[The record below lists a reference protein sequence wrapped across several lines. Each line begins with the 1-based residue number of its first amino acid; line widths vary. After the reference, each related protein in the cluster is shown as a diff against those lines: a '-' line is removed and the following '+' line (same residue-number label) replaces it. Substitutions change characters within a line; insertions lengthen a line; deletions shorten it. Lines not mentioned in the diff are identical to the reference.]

1 MSNYK
6 QGDERGILD
15 NEDTYF
21 LAQKPLDK
29 TDYRVINTEKNN
41 TSFIYN
47 RYLKSFGKTKSGLQ
61 LLVRQRLIDNNE
73 TLKDFREKTK
83 IPITKA
89 TVADLLLFFSD
100 PKYGK
105 LVPQDIPSPIRSNA
119 SRFKDIR
126 KKFEL
131 KQFEIDALYDKG
143 LKDEHIEQ
151 FKKLSNTKVYTPEEQ
166 AEYWQNLQ
174 EVNKTTA
181 LGISL
186 KKNAIIEV
194 KLNNHQKNFMNHFIY
209 NDVPGAIMFHGVGTG
224 KTLTAVGLTN
234 FYLMVYPYNNVIIAS
249 PPALLD
255 NFASSLL
262 QFGLDLRDNRYTFT
276 TYEKLLK
283 MNLNNL
289 ENTLLIIDEAHNFR
303 THYTSRVEKDSSGES
318 KEIATTGKRTFELMT
333 KFTCN
338 AHKVLLMTGTPF
350 VNTLYDIENLITMV
364 NHNKVSHDKNDFYK
378 ILGDDVILKEYF
390 KYKVSHYFNP
400 PGSIYFPDFIDQLVP
415 VVRSVADDEEFE
427 SRVRSEAEKKKPF
440 YVSEKKISN
449 IIKFNGINPKIQ
461 KVVDIIQEQ
470 DNKVISGYP
479 RNTPYEKMVFD
490 KSIIYTGLIDNGV
503 NQLTEVFNRLKI
515 KYSIISGSK
524 NASEKIEARKK
535 YNYYSMK
542 GIDPIDANENGV
554 RILII
559 TKAGTEGVDTQWT
572 KNIFL
577 LDGCWNEAANEQIIA
592 RAIRFQSHWDP
603 ENPNKRS
610 VVNVFRMLYIKPGKD
625 IIGKTTELELVNI
638 LNESLKKRTIYNLGG
653 FNFVGTV
660 DKIKEERLTLN
671 KFNKDGG
678 EVETVQ
684 AFNKYVDRVKNILDN
699 PDEAVKLKEDA
710 ANIKFQSD
718 ADLLIIKRTVKKEY
732 ADKYNTAWTQLPG
745 PIKLKAQKEINELKK
760 EYWSKKGKRFT
771 AQNKVNDIMA
781 SLESSFPSIEL
792 YLFLTSNAK
801 QQTIIEFI
809 YYMDHHIKQLEALD
823 INKEQEK
830 IIDGIVKYN
839 YKIKRPI
846 TNEEKNKIVN
856 DVRRTSLDNTTNNLL
871 NENYNKVETTR
882 FDQIIS
888 KLAKVQTRR
897 QEKAIEKSLQEY
909 FTPVDLVMR
918 MIMASDLSKY
928 KNKKINILE
937 PTAGEGN
944 IVAPVLKYCL
954 ENNIT
959 IGTYDL
965 CEYSDLN
972 RNVLIKTFS
981 DKPYVNVSKIPDF
994 FNYATNTRYDI
1005 IIMNPPYNITFTRFG
1020 KKYHKIDLDFVLRAY
1035 QMLNAGGNLV
1045 ALVYGPHVSVVSNKK
1060 YDEHLNILN
1069 ELGTKT
1075 EFLVHNWD
1083 SSQEEG
1089 AKKISIKKLEL
1100 AIINI
1105 VADANIQY
1113 TPIAPIDI
1121 IIKPPSEET
1130 PLEQIQSPDEKVIEN
1145 LYEESH
1151 MVSDIN
1157 EPINEPIIEPDK
1169 KEYPY
1174 NRKNVKNAYALIDI
1188 LIKNKI
1194 DTIEEYNEFMNTN
1207 FPPKTKFPDFIEIAE
1222 YLRDPVLFDNIMKRY
1237 AERKK
1242 ERSLKAKQ
1250 RRIIKKLQKM
1260 KEEEEAY

>member
-1 MSNYK
+1 MSRKYI
-6 QGDERGILD
+6 QG
-15 NEDTYF
+15 NELGRLEDDDVNNLSF
-21 LAQKPLDK
+21 IPLDK
-29 TDYRVINTEKNN
+29 LDYRVINQEKNN

-47 RYLKSFGKTKSGLQ
+47 RYLKSFGKTKAGLQ
-61 LLVRQRLIDNNE
+61 LLVRQRLIDNKE
-73 TLKDFREKTK
+73 TLKDFREQTN

-89 TVADLLLFFSD
+89 SVSDLLLFFSNS
-100 PKYGK
+100 KYGE
-105 LVPQDIPSPIRSNA
+105 LIPINIPSPIRSDA
-119 SRFKDIR
+119 SKYKDIR

-143 LKDEHIEQ
+143 LSEKDIEQ
-151 FKKLSNTKVYTPEEQ
+151 FKKLQNTKAYTPDEQ
-166 AEYWQNLQ
+166 EEYWKNLQ
-174 EVNKTTA
+174 EANKTSA

-194 KLNNHQKNFMNHFIY
+194 KLNDHQRNFMNHFIY

-283 MNLNNL
+283 MDLNNL

-303 THYTSRVEKDSSGES
+303 THFTTSVIKDSQGITRTVAMS
-318 KEIATTGKRTFELMT
+318 GKRTFELMD

-364 NHNKVSHDKNDFYK
+364 NHNKIAHQKNDFYK
-378 ILGDDVILKEYF
+378 ILADDVILKEYF

-400 PGSIYFPDFIDQLVP
+400 PNNIYFPEFIDQLVP
-415 VVRSVADDEEFE
+415 VIRSEDNDKEFE
-427 SRVRSEAEKKKPF
+427 SRVRNESEQKKPF

-449 IIKFNGINPKIQ
+449 IIKFDGVNPKIK
-461 KVVDIIQEQ
+461 KVIDIINEQ
-470 DNKVISGYP
+470 DIKIINNHRRG
-479 RNTPYEKMVFD
+479 TPHEKMIFD
-490 KSIIYTGLIDNGV
+490 KSIIYTGLVENGV
-503 NQLTEVFNRLKI
+503 NQLTEVFNKLNI
-515 KYSIISGSK
+515 KYAIISGSK

-603 ENPNKRS
+603 EYPNKKS
-610 VVNVFRMLYIKPGKD
+610 IVNVFRMLYIKPSRD
-625 IIGKTTELELVNI
+625 IIGKTTEAQLVDI
-638 LNESLKKRTIYNLGG
+638 LNESLKKRTIYDLGG
-653 FNFVGTV
+653 FNFVASV
-660 DKIKEERLTLN
+660 DKIKEERMAL
-671 KFNKDGG
+671 KQYNKDGG
-678 EVETVQ
+678 EVSSAN
-684 AFNKYVDRVKNILDN
+684 AFSKYVDRVKNILDN
-699 PDEAVKLKEDA
+699 PDEQKNLADDA
-710 ANIKFQSD
+710 YVIKFQSEN
-718 ADLLIIKRTVKKEY
+718 DLLKIKQTIKKEY
-732 ADKYNTAWTQLPG
+732 SNKYGTSWAKLSRD
-745 PIKLKAQKEINELKK
+745 IKLKANNEINELKK
-760 EYWSKKGKRFT
+760 EYWAVKGKKFT
-771 AQNKVNDIMA
+771 AQNKVNEVMTN
-781 SLESSFPSIEL
+781 LESSFPSIEL

-801 QQTIIEFI
+801 QQTILEFI
-809 YYMDHHIKQLEALD
+809 FYMDHHIKQLEALD

-846 TNEEKNKIVN
+846 TNEEKNKIIN
-856 DVRRTSLDNTTNNLL
+856 DVRHTSLNNTTDNLL

-882 FDQIIS
+882 FDEIIG
-888 KLAKVQTRR
+888 KLAKVQTKR

-918 MIMASDLSKY
+918 MIIASNLSKY

-965 CEYSDLN
+965 CEYSDEN

-1005 IIMNPPYNITFTRFG
+1005 IIMNPPYNITFTKFG

-1045 ALVYGPHVSVVSNKK
+1045 ALVYGPHVSVISNKK
-1060 YDEHLNILN
+1060 SKEHMDILDQ
-1069 ELGTKT
+1069 LGTKI
-1075 EFLVHNWD
+1075 EFLIHNWD
-1083 SSQEEG
+1083 STQAEG
-1089 AKKISIKKLEL
+1089 TKQIKIKKLEL

-1105 VADANIQY
+1105 VADSNIQY

-1121 IIKPPSEET
+1121 IVKSPSEET
-1130 PLEQIQSPDEKVIEN
+1130 LLEQVQTPDEKIIEN
-1145 LYEESH
+1145 LYEKSNIKESFN
-1151 MVSDIN
+1151 VIETKTNDEPSKEEELDI
-1157 EPINEPIIEPDK
+1157 PRI
-1169 KEYPY
+1169 
-1174 NRKNVKNAYALIDI
+1174 KNAYDLIEL

-1194 DTIEEYNEFMNTN
+1194 DQREEYEEFMKKH
-1207 FPPKTKFPDFIEIAE
+1207 FPNKEFPDFFDIADP
-1222 YLRDPVLFDNIMKRY
+1222 LRDPELFKKMKN
-1237 AERKK
+1237 RKEELRK
-1242 ERSLKAKQ
+1242 EKNLKAK
-1250 RRIIKKLQKM
+1250 RKRIFKKLLKM
-1260 KEEEEAY
+1260 KEEENAY

>member
-1 MSNYK
+1 MSEYK
-6 QGDERGILD
+6 KGDEQGLLD
-15 NEDTYF
+15 LEDDFY
-21 LAQKPLDK
+21 LAQTALNEK
-29 TDYRVINTEKNN
+29 DYKVIKAEKNN

-47 RYLKSFGKTKSGLQ
+47 RYLKSFKKTKSGLQ

-73 TLKDFREKTK
+73 TLKDFRENMK
-83 IPITKA
+83 IPFTKA
-89 TVADLLLFFSD
+89 SVSDLLLFFSN

-105 LVPQDIPSPIRSNA
+105 LRPEDIPTPIRSDT
-119 SRFKDIR
+119 SRYKDIR

-143 LKDEHIEQ
+143 ISKEDIEQ
-151 FKKLSNTKVYTPEEQ
+151 FKKLQNTKAYTPEEQ
-166 AEYWQNLQ
+166 EEYWKNLQ
-174 EVNKTTA
+174 EANKTTA
-181 LGISL
+181 MGISL

-194 KLNNHQKNFMNHFIY
+194 KLNDHQRNFMNHFIY

-234 FYLMVYPYNNVIIAS
+234 FYLMVYPYNHVIIAS

-289 ENTLLIIDEAHNFR
+289 QDTLLIIDEAHNFR
-303 THYTSRVEKDSSGES
+303 NHFTTRVETDSHGVSHEV
-318 KEIATTGKRTFELMT
+318 ATSGKRTFELMD

-364 NHNKVSHDKNDFYK
+364 NHQKISHSRNDFFK
-378 ILGDDVILKEYF
+378 ILADDAITKEYF

-400 PGSIYFPDFIDQLVP
+400 PNNIYFPEFIDQLVP
-415 VVRSVADDEEFE
+415 VVRSEDDEEEFNKKI
-427 SRVRSEAEKKKPF
+427 VKDSENGKKPF
-440 YVSEKKISN
+440 YSSEKKISN
-449 IIKFNGINPKIQ
+449 IIKFNGVNPKIQ
-461 KVVDIIQEQ
+461 KVIDIIQEQ
-470 DNKVISGYP
+470 DNKVIKTYP
-479 RNTPYEKMVFD
+479 RGTPREKMIFD
-490 KSIIYTGLIDNGV
+490 KSIIYTGLVENGV
-503 NQLTEVFNRLKI
+503 NQLIQVFNKLNI
-515 KYSIISGSK
+515 KHSIISGSK

-603 ENPNKRS
+603 ENPNKKS
-610 VVNVFRMLYIKPGKD
+610 VVNVFRMLYIKPSRD
-625 IIGKTTELELVNI
+625 IIGKTTESQLVNI
-638 LNESLKKRTIYNLGG
+638 LNKSLKKRTIYDLGG
-653 FNFVGTV
+653 FNFVASV
-660 DKIKEERLTLN
+660 DKIKEERIALN

-678 EVETVQ
+678 QPETAN
-684 AFNKYVDRVKNILDN
+684 AFAKYVDRVKNILDN
-699 PDEAVKLKEDA
+699 PDEQKNLVDDA
-710 ANIKFQSD
+710 HAIKFQSEND
-718 ADLLIIKRTVKKEY
+718 ILKIKQTIKKEY
-732 ADKYNTAWTQLPG
+732 SDKYNTAWTKLSKD
-745 PIKLKAQKEINELKK
+745 IKLKANNEINELKK
-760 EYWSKKGKRFT
+760 EYWAVKGKKFT
-771 AQNKVNDIMA
+771 AQNKVAEVMTN
-781 SLESSFPSIEL
+781 LESAFPSIEL

-801 QQTIIEFI
+801 QQTILEFVFF
-809 YYMDHHIKQLEALD
+809 MDHHIKQLEALD

-846 TNEEKNKIVN
+846 TKEEKNKIVN
-856 DVRRTSLDNTTNNLL
+856 DVRQSSLNNTTDSLL
-871 NENYNKVETTR
+871 NENYNKTEITR
-882 FDQIIS
+882 FDEIIG
-888 KLAKVQTRR
+888 KLANVQTKR

-918 MIMASDLSKY
+918 MIISSNLSKY

-965 CEYSDLN
+965 CEYSDAN

-981 DKPYVNVSKIPDF
+981 DKPYINVSKIPDF
-994 FNYATNTRYDI
+994 FNYTTDTRYDI

-1035 QMLNAGGNLV
+1035 QLLNAGGNLV
-1045 ALVYGPHVSVVSNKK
+1045 ALVYGPHVNEISKK
-1060 YDEHLNILN
+1060 KSYKHIDILKQ
-1069 ELGTKT
+1069 LGMKT
-1075 EFLVHNWD
+1075 EFLTHNWE
-1083 SSQEEG
+1083 STQAEG
-1089 AKKISIKKLEL
+1089 TKKISITKLEL

-1105 VADANIQY
+1105 VADSNIQY
-1113 TPIAPIDI
+1113 TPIAPIDV
-1121 IIKPPSEET
+1121 
-1130 PLEQIQSPDEKVIEN
+1130 VIRRN
-1145 LYEESH
+1145 LN
-1151 MVSDIN
+1151 D
-1157 EPINEPIIEPDK
+1157 
-1169 KEYPY
+1169 
-1174 NRKNVKNAYALIDI
+1174 
-1188 LIKNKI
+1188 
-1194 DTIEEYNEFMNTN
+1194 
-1207 FPPKTKFPDFIEIAE
+1207 
-1222 YLRDPVLFDNIMKRY
+1222 
-1237 AERKK
+1237 
-1242 ERSLKAKQ
+1242 
-1250 RRIIKKLQKM
+1250 
-1260 KEEEEAY
+1260 